1 MRRRIKNT
9 PSHIFFLITKKDTLE
24 QFSLKQHRLFR
35 KTIVIFVLIIKP
47 YCLYIWRKLKTRLI
61 AVHF

>member
-24 QFSLKQHRLFR
+24 QFSLKQHHLFR
-35 KTIVIFVLIIKP
+35 KTIVIFVLIKN
-47 YCLYIWRKLKTRLI
+47 LI
-61 AVHF
+61 VYTYGEN